1 MADTVGVSKSSVSRA
16 MIQASQA
23 QVEKLLNRR
32 FEDVDLLIIYV
43 DGML

>member
-16 MIQASQA
+16 ASQA